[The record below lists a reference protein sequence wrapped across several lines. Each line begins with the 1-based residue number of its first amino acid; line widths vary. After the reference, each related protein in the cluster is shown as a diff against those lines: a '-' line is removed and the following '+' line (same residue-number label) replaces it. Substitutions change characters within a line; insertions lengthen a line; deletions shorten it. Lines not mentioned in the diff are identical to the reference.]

1 MPAKIA
7 EPNEGACVWASG
19 SHVWKGNNGI
29 FIKKEMM
36 NKKKRIFSKYLG
48 KEIFEIS
55 KISNEKKP
63 FRFLK

>member
-1 MPAKIA
+1 
-7 EPNEGACVWASG
+7 
-19 SHVWKGNNGI
+19 
-29 FIKKEMM
+29 M